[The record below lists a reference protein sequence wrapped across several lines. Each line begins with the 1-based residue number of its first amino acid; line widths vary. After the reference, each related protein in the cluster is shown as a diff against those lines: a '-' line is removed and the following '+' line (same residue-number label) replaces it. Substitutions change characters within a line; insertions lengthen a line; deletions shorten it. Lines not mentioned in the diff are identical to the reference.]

1 MLVFGK
7 ISSIHNF
14 SLILGA
20 KENYKPKPDE
30 GEEET
35 SNEPR
40 PTLAQ
45 VRSEAREKLKELTEK
60 FCLEDDFD
68 DLDFGD
74 EDDFEDDFGEDSE
87 DE

>member
-1 MLVFGK
+1 MV
-7 ISSIHNF
+7 
-14 SLILGA
+14 
-20 KENYKPKPDE
+20 
-30 GEEET
+30 
-35 SNEPR
+35 
-40 PTLAQ
+40 Q

-74 EDDFEDDFGEDSE
+74 DDDDDFEDDFGEDSE